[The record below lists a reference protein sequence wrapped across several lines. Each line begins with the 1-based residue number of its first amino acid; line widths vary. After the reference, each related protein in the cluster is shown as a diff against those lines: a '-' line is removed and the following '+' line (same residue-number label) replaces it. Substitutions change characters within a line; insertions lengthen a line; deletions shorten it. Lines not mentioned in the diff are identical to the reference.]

1 MTLLEVK
8 KGLLAKMKEAFP
20 ASKYK
25 YYSTAVSEGFQ
36 RPCFFTQLKP
46 TDTSP
51 RNYNSRNMQAT
62 LYITF
67 FQRSVDE
74 AESLEIIQKI
84 QDIFGLYVKIN
95 NRVIHVTNMDWDF
108 IGKENNIPEIRIDLL
123 WGEKIEHKNN
133 LPVMEKADFNGET
146 GDS

>member
-36 RPCFFTQLKP
+36 RPWFFTQLKP

-133 LPVMEKADFNGET
+133 LPVMEKADFNVEK

>member
-46 TDTSP
+46 TDTST

-133 LPVMEKADFNGET
+133 LPVMEKADFNVEK

>member
-74 AESLEIIQKI
+74 AESLEVIQKI
-84 QDIFGLYVKIN
+84 QDIFGLYVKID

-123 WGEKIEHKNN
+123 WGEAIEHENH
-133 LPVMEKADFNGET
+133 LPVMEKADFNVEK

>member
-51 RNYNSRNMQAT
+51 RNYNTRNMQAT
-62 LYITF
+62 LYINF
-67 FQRSVDE
+67 LQESADE
-74 AESLEIIQKI
+74 AESLAVIQKT
-84 QDIFGLYVKIN
+84 QDIFGLYVRIDKRI
-95 NRVIHVTNMDWDF
+95 IHVINMDWDF

-133 LPVMEKADFNGET
+133 LPVMEKADFNVEK

>member
-74 AESLEIIQKI
+74 AESLEVIQKI
-84 QDIFGLYVKIN
+84 QDIFGLYVKID
-95 NRVIHVTNMDWDF
+95 NRVIHVTN
-108 IGKENNIPEIRIDLL
+108 IPEIRLDLY
-123 WGEKIEHKNN
+123 WGETIEHENH
-133 LPVMEKADFNGET
+133 LPVMDKADFNVKKGE
-146 GDS
+146 S

>member
-1 MTLLEVK
+1 M
-8 KGLLAKMKEAFP
+8 
-20 ASKYK
+20 
-25 YYSTAVSEGFQ
+25 SEGFQ

-74 AESLEIIQKI
+74 AESLEVIQKI
-84 QDIFGLYVKIN
+84 QDIFGLYVKID

-133 LPVMEKADFNGET
+133 LPVMEKADFNVEK

>member
-74 AESLEIIQKI
+74 AESLEVIQKI
-84 QDIFGLYVKIN
+84 QDIFGLYVKID

-108 IGKENNIPEIRIDLL
+108 IGKENNIPEIRLDLY
-123 WGEKIEHKNN
+123 WGETIEHENH
-133 LPVMEKADFNGET
+133 LPVMEKADFNVKKGE
-146 GDS
+146 S

>member
-74 AESLEIIQKI
+74 AESLEIDVYKRQL
-84 QDIFGLYVKIN
+84 LYNGSFK
-95 NRVIHVTNMDWDF
+95 NRK
-108 IGKENNIPEIRIDLL
+108 KE
-123 WGEKIEHKNN
+123 
-133 LPVMEKADFNGET
+133 F
-146 GDS
+146 